1 MNKTSFLSVYIMLN
15 ALYRQTNAYLEMDT
29 SHNWEWILNQTALG
43 VLVANVI
50 LKCINKLCPEIRN
63 TDISI

>member
-1 MNKTSFLSVYIMLN
+1 MNRTSFLSVYKMLN

-43 VLVANVI
+43 NVL

>member
-43 VLVANVI
+43 NVL

>member
-1 MNKTSFLSVYIMLN
+1 MNKTSFLSVYNIMLN

-43 VLVANVI
+43 NVL

-63 TDISI
+63 TDISV

>member
-1 MNKTSFLSVYIMLN
+1 MNKTSFLSVDIMLN

-43 VLVANVI
+43 NVL